1 MAQMRTSVVMQKQV
15 LELHAKGMSIRGISK
30 VLRKSRKTIRKIVE
44 QAAMPVVQPSP
55 DWVVAVDW
63 QKVREEVGRGVSLS
77 VLRQEYVGPEISYIK
92 FWRYFKE
99 KFPEDIA
106 VSMRLKH
113 QPGEKLFFD
122 FTDGINV
129 VDPATGKS
137 RKTQLLV
144 GVMAFSSM
152 TWAEFVWDQKQPTLL
167 RSLERAFHFLGGVT
181 PYITI
186 DNMKTGV
193 TKAHRYDPDVNPTF
207 VDFANHW
214 GFAVMPARP
223 VHPRDK
229 AKNESGIGVIQR
241 QFYNE
246 VRNKTFYSLTE
257 LNQWL
262 REYVDRLN
270 NEVMK
275 DYGVSRLER
284 YETEKSLLSPLAA
297 ESFELCEWK
306 SAKVHSDC
314 HIQVERKFYSVPFRY
329 VGRTVRVRMTAKMIE
344 IFDEDQEPL
353 ASHVRLLGTEIF
365 STNEAHYPEHK
376 VSVANFDI
384 KQAKNIAGQ
393 VGPETV
399 KLIEELFNHPY
410 PLKFLRRAQGI
421 LRLYQTKSV
430 SRDGLEYASRM
441 GLLYKKTRYEYIKS
455 TALYFDANGNRPV
468 KAAPIRSSQEI
479 HLHNHYQTKE
489 E

>member
-1 MAQMRTSVVMQKQV
+1 MAQMRTSVVMQKQI
-15 LELHAKGMSIRGISK
+15 LELQSQGMSVRSISK
-30 VLRKSRKTIRKIVE
+30 ALRKSRKTIRKIIE
-44 QAAMPVVQPSP
+44 RSSSPMPTTNPE
-55 DWVVAVDW
+55 WTAAVDW
-63 QKVREEVGRGVSLS
+63 KKVREEVGRGVSLT

-92 FWRYFKE
+92 FWRFFKE
-99 KFPEDIA
+99 SFPEDIA

-113 QPGEKLFFD
+113 QPGQRLFFD
-122 FTDGINV
+122 FTDGIDV
-129 VDPATGKS
+129 VDASTGKV
-137 RKTQLLV
+137 RRTQLLT

-167 RSLERAFHFLGGVT
+167 RALENAFHFFGGVT

-223 VHPRDK
+223 MHPRDK

-262 REYVDRLN
+262 RSYLERLN
-270 NEVMK
+270 VEVMK
-275 DYGVSRLER
+275 DYGVSRLAR
-284 YETEKSLLSPLAA
+284 YETEKPLLKPVVP
-297 ESFELCEWK
+297 ETFELCEWK
-306 SAKVHSDC
+306 TAKVHSDC
-314 HIQVERKFYSVPFRY
+314 HIQVERKFYSVPYRY
-329 VGRTVRVRMTAKMIE
+329 VGRTVRVRVTAKMIE
-344 IFDEDQEPL
+344 IFDQDQEPL
-353 ASHVRLLGTEIF
+353 ASHIKLVGSEIF

-376 VSVANFDI
+376 VGVANFDI
-384 KQAKNIAGQ
+384 KQATSIAKQ
-393 VGPETV
+393 VGPETQR
-399 KLIEELFNHPY
+399 LIEDLFNHPY

-430 SRDGLEYASRM
+430 SREGLEYASRM
-441 GLLYKKTRYEYIKS
+441 GLMYKKTHYEYIKS
-455 TALYFDANGNRPV
+455 TAQYFDVNGNRPV
-468 KAAPIRSSQEI
+468 KAAPIRSVQDV